1 MLSDI
6 LGKLVYPALE
16 KSQACEKPA
25 GPSAFSGRLYT
36 VMARLTCFKS
46 AAKPENQPFVIAQ
59 HAIG

>member
-25 GPSAFSGRLYT
+25 GPSAFFGTT
-36 VMARLTCFKS
+36 VDSHGPLNML
-46 AAKPENQPFVIAQ
+46 
-59 HAIG
+59 